1 MADDAD
7 QEDINALKE
16 KLSSARKRGVGR
28 DKTNKKQRVH
38 GSDVDADSMNVG
50 MRAGSELL
58 VGMIAGGLIGYGLDY
73 WIGTKAIF
81 SVLFLILGVGVGF
94 LNIYKLTQ
102 NIGTSVGFAEMHQR
116 QKKDDNDDN
125 VK

>member
-73 WIGTKAIF
+73 
-81 SVLFLILGVGVGF
+81 
-94 LNIYKLTQ
+94 
-102 NIGTSVGFAEMHQR
+102 
-116 QKKDDNDDN
+116 
-125 VK
+125 